1 MPALEDHDLRE
12 TALVWP
18 AIADD
23 AFGQKKMGPR
33 EEINVRWLDKQT
45 EMLDTHNNS
54 IIVDGTVIV
63 EQERLVPIGSLLWYG
78 TEDEWSLGTGSME
91 TSDGNPQLVEVKA
104 ANNTP
109 DLKARNYRRTLG
121 FLRYKGA
128 LPT

>member
-18 AIADD
+18 AISDD
-23 AFGQKKMGPR
+23 PFGQKKVGSR
-33 EEINVRWLDKQT
+33 EEIDVRWLDKQT

-63 EQERLVPIGSLLWYG
+63 SQDQRIPIGSLLWYG
-78 TEDEWSLGTGSME
+78 TEAEWNTGTGSSE
-91 TSDGNPQLVEVKA
+91 TSDGHPQLVEVKA
-104 ANNTP
+104 DNNTP